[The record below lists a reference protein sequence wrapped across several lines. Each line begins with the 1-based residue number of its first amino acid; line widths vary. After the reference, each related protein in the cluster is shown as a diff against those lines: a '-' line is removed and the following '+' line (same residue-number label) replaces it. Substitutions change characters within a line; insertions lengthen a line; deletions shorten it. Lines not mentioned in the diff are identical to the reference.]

1 MSSLKAMISAQKD
14 AEMAEKSNKHE
25 ANAQFAKIQRA
36 QDAKKATS
44 EYETAAVALRAKT
57 ERLKALRLAR
67 DAAAPPPEPAAPKRK
82 AKKKVKSGSLS
93 DWLDGEAKA
102 GRRS

>member
-1 MSSLKAMISAQKD
+1 
-14 AEMAEKSNKHE
+14 MAEKSNKHE

-36 QDAKKATS
+36 NDAKKATS
-44 EYETAAVALRAKT
+44 EYESAAAALRVKT

-67 DAAAPPPEPAAPKRK
+67 DAATPQPAPAAPKRK
-82 AKKKVKSGSLS
+82 AKKKSEASLS
-93 DWLDGEAKA
+93 EWLDGQAKE

>member
-1 MSSLKAMISAQKD
+1 MISAQRD

-67 DAAAPPPEPAAPKRK
+67 DAAAPPPEPVAPKRK
-82 AKKKVKSGSLS
+82 AKKKVNSSTLS
-93 DWLDGEAKA
+93 NWLEGEAKA
-102 GRRS
+102 GRRG